1 MTPATFRAVLAL
13 SCLSFPAA
21 AQAKTKVVVTYPYIE
36 SLVREIARDRVD
48 LTVLAKGDEDPHF
61 VVPRPSFIG
70 KLRQADLFI
79 MNGGSLEVGFAPPL
93 LRKASNPKVV
103 PGAEGFVDLSQSVEL
118 IDRPASVSRA
128 EGDVHPE
135 GNPHFILDWHNVPAV
150 ARAIAGALGRA
161 DPPGAAAYQ
170 ENLED
175 FLTRF
180 EARSQAWDRKAQ
192 ALKGKRVLQYHR
204 LFNYFAR
211 RAGLTLAG
219 ELEPKPGIPPSAS
232 HVLEIIRLMRARRVP
247 LLLQEDYY
255 PDRTAQ
261 LVAQKTTAQL
271 VVLPGGTDF
280 QRGQRFEARLEQMV
294 RQVVQA
300 LQRARR

>member
-219 ELEPKPGIPPSAS
+219 ELEPKPGIPPTSRHLEGLLEANAAGSVLMIMADAYHEKASAEG
-232 HVLEIIRLMRARRVP
+232 LARKMSVRW
-247 LLLQEDYY
+247 
-255 PDRTAQ
+255 A
-261 LVAQKTTAQL
+261 
-271 VVLPGGTDF
+271 VLPHDVGAVEGAKDIFGLYDTLL
-280 QRGQRFEARLEQMV
+280 ASVLP
-294 RQVVQA
+294 
-300 LQRARR
+300 

>member
-150 ARAIAGALGRA
+150 ARPSPAARRA
-161 DPPGAAAYQ
+161 DPPGGRLPGEPRGLPDALRGEVAGLGPEGTGAQGQAGPPVPPPLQLLRAA
-170 ENLED
+170 
-175 FLTRF
+175 
-180 EARSQAWDRKAQ
+180 
-192 ALKGKRVLQYHR
+192 
-204 LFNYFAR
+204 
-211 RAGLTLAG
+211 AGLTLAG
-219 ELEPKPGIPPSAS
+219 ELEPSPGSRRRAGTSRACWRPTPRGAS
-232 HVLEIIRLMRARRVP
+232 
-247 LLLQEDYY
+247 
-255 PDRTAQ
+255 
-261 LVAQKTTAQL
+261 
-271 VVLPGGTDF
+271 
-280 QRGQRFEARLEQMV
+280 
-294 RQVVQA
+294 
-300 LQRARR
+300 